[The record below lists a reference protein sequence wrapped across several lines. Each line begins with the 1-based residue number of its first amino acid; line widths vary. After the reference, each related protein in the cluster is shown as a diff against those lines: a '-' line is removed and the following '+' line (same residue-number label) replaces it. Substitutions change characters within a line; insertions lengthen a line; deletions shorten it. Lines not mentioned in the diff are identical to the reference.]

1 MNIKSRVNKI
11 EQALNEKDQINIP
24 NSERFIV
31 VWPNDTEEEKEL
43 KLKNLHEELKRKYGD
58 EVSRQDIITM
68 NIIYDDPT
76 SFGADELNQGVLK

>member
-1 MNIKSRVNKI
+1 MKINARIKKI
-11 EQALNEKDQINIP
+11 ERALQDQIIIP

-58 EVSRQDIITM
+58 DASRQAIITM
-68 NIIYDDPT
+68 NVIYDEPAL
-76 SFGADELNQGVLK
+76 SGADELNQGV

>member
-1 MNIKSRVNKI
+1 MKINARIKKI
-11 EQALNEKDQINIP
+11 ERALQDQIIIP

-76 SFGADELNQGVLK
+76 SFGADELTQGV

>member
-1 MNIKSRVNKI
+1 MKINARIKKI
-11 EQALNEKDQINIP
+11 ERALQDQIIIP

-58 EVSRQDIITM
+58 DALRQDIFTM
-68 NIIYDDPT
+68 NVIYDEPA
-76 SFGADELNQGVLK
+76 SSGADE

>member
-1 MNIKSRVNKI
+1 MKINARIKHI
-11 EQALNEKDQINIP
+11 ERALQDQINIP

-58 EVSRQDIITM
+58 DVSRQDITTM
-68 NIIYDDPT
+68 NVIYDGPASSCT
-76 SFGADELNQGVLK
+76 DELNQGILK